1 MAQAQVRVLP
11 SARNTVMVVDDQSTG
26 RAILEQVVRSL
37 DDRVLVESFARPV
50 DAVVWATRHVS
61 DLVLVDYM
69 MPDMDGIEFA
79 KRLRALPGYE
89 HVPIVMVTVHDDR
102 KVRYAALDAGITD
115 FLTKPVDARECLA
128 RCRNLL
134 TLRRQQLALEDRR
147 RLLEHMVEDATREV
161 REREKETLLRLARA
175 GEFRD
180 EETGFHL
187 IRMSRYSR
195 LIASAIGLERDEAE
209 TVELAAP
216 LHDIGKI
223 GIPDQIL
230 LKPGKLD
237 DAEWEVMRRHPVIGH
252 EILKG
257 SASKYVRMGALIAL
271 GHHEK
276 YDGSGYPNGLVG
288 DHIPLCARIVAV
300 ADVYDA
306 LTTARPYKGAW
317 KSAQAL
323 RIPARRSAASTS
335 TRAWSTPSARCRRR
349 SSRCRTSGASRPR
362 RRAAADGR
370 AGRSGEICSGCARA
384 SPRGPTPSTSR
395 ASLRLIIGAL
405 LVRVPA
411 AGHARRYEREMIL
424 WIGGAQFVL
433 GAAHLPAHR
442 LHDAHLAGAARVRAA
457 RRRRARSPAYM
468 ALCGESA
475 APLFLIYIWVTLGSG
490 FRFGAALPGLRAGDE
505 RRRLRHRDLPERRG
519 GASTPRSASGC
530 WSACSPS
537 ACTCCRWCGACS
549 TRWRAPRRPTR
560 RSAASSRW

>member
-37 DDRVLVESFARPV
+37 DDRVTVESFARPV

-89 HVPIVMVTVHDDR
+89 HVPVVMVTVHDDR

-115 FLTKPVDARECLA
+115 FLSKPVDARECLA

-195 LIASAIGLERDEAE
+195 LIASAIGLDRDEVE
-209 TVELAAP
+209 TIELAAP

-223 GIPDQIL
+223 GIPDHIL
-230 LKPGKLD
+230 LKPDKLD
-237 DAEWEVMRRHPVIGH
+237 AGEWDVMRRHPVIGH

-288 DHIPLCARIVAV
+288 DHIPLCARIVSV

-306 LTTARPYKGAW
+306 LTTARPYKKAW
-317 KSAQAL
+317 KSEQGFEYVEAQRGKHLDARL
-323 RIPARRSAASTS
+323 VDAFVAVKKQVMDVQSEWREPA
-335 TRAWSTPSARCRRR
+335 P
-349 SSRCRTSGASRPR
+349 
-362 RRAAADGR
+362 
-370 AGRSGEICSGCARA
+370 
-384 SPRGPTPSTSR
+384 
-395 ASLRLIIGAL
+395 
-405 LVRVPA
+405 
-411 AGHARRYEREMIL
+411 
-424 WIGGAQFVL
+424 QL
-433 GAAHLPAHR
+433 GA
-442 LHDAHLAGAARVRAA
+442 
-457 RRRRARSPAYM
+457 
-468 ALCGESA
+468 
-475 APLFLIYIWVTLGSG
+475 
-490 FRFGAALPGLRAGDE
+490 
-505 RRRLRHRDLPERRG
+505 
-519 GASTPRSASGC
+519 
-530 WSACSPS
+530 
-537 ACTCCRWCGACS
+537 
-549 TRWRAPRRPTR
+549 
-560 RSAASSRW
+560 

>member
-1 MAQAQVRVLP
+1 MKAQVRVLP
-11 SARNTVMVVDDQSTG
+11 AVRNTVMVVDDQSTG

-37 DDRVLVESFARPV
+37 DERVLVEGFARPV
-50 DAVVWATRHVS
+50 DAVVWATRQIA

-69 MPDMDGIEFA
+69 MPDMDGIEFV

-134 TLRRQQLALEDRR
+134 TLRRQQLVLEDRR

-180 EETGFHL
+180 EETGYHL

-195 LIASAIGLERDEAE
+195 LIANAIGLDREEAE
-209 TVELAAP
+209 TIELAAP

-230 LKPGKLD
+230 LKGAKPD
-237 DAEWEVMRRHPVIGH
+237 VAEWQVMRRHPVIGH

-306 LTTARPYKGAW
+306 LTSVRPYK
-317 KSAQAL
+317 
-323 RIPARRSAASTS
+323 P
-335 TRAWSTPSARCRRR
+335 AWS
-349 SSRCRTSGASRPR
+349 
-362 RRAAADGR
+362 ADE
-370 AGRSGEICSGCARA
+370 AFAH
-384 SPRGPTPSTSR
+384 
-395 ASLRLIIGAL
+395 
-405 LVRVPA
+405 V
-411 AGHARRYEREMIL
+411 
-424 WIGGAQFVL
+424 GAQGRKHFDPRLVEAFL
-433 GAAHLPAHR
+433 GAKREILQVQNEWRDPAQ
-442 LHDAHLAGAARVRAA
+442 
-457 RRRRARSPAYM
+457 
-468 ALCGESA
+468 
-475 APLFLIYIWVTLGSG
+475 
-490 FRFGAALPGLRAGDE
+490 
-505 RRRLRHRDLPERRG
+505 
-519 GASTPRSASGC
+519 
-530 WSACSPS
+530 
-537 ACTCCRWCGACS
+537 
-549 TRWRAPRRPTR
+549 
-560 RSAASSRW
+560 SR

>member
-37 DDRVLVESFARPV
+37 DERVAVESFARPV

-89 HVPIVMVTVHDDR
+89 HVPVVMVTVHDDR

-115 FLTKPVDARECLA
+115 FLSKPVDARECLA

-195 LIASAIGLERDEAE
+195 LIASAIGLDRDEVE
-209 TVELAAP
+209 TIELAAP

-223 GIPDQIL
+223 GIPDHIL
-230 LKPGKLD
+230 LKPEKLAPD
-237 DAEWEVMRRHPVIGH
+237 EWQVMRRHPVIGH

-288 DHIPLCARIVAV
+288 DHIPLCARIVSV

-306 LTTARPYKGAW
+306 LTTARPYKSAW
-317 KSAQAL
+317 KSAQAFAYVEEQRGKHL
-323 RIPARRSAASTS
+323 DPRLVDAFMAVKKEVVEVQNEWREPA
-335 TRAWSTPSARCRRR
+335 P
-349 SSRCRTSGASRPR
+349 
-362 RRAAADGR
+362 
-370 AGRSGEICSGCARA
+370 
-384 SPRGPTPSTSR
+384 
-395 ASLRLIIGAL
+395 
-405 LVRVPA
+405 
-411 AGHARRYEREMIL
+411 
-424 WIGGAQFVL
+424 QL
-433 GAAHLPAHR
+433 GA
-442 LHDAHLAGAARVRAA
+442 
-457 RRRRARSPAYM
+457 
-468 ALCGESA
+468 
-475 APLFLIYIWVTLGSG
+475 
-490 FRFGAALPGLRAGDE
+490 
-505 RRRLRHRDLPERRG
+505 
-519 GASTPRSASGC
+519 
-530 WSACSPS
+530 
-537 ACTCCRWCGACS
+537 
-549 TRWRAPRRPTR
+549 
-560 RSAASSRW
+560 

>member
-1 MAQAQVRVLP
+1 MGKAQVRLLP

-26 RAILEQVVRSL
+26 RAILEQVIRSL
-37 DDRVLVESFARPV
+37 DERVAVEGFARPV
-50 DAVVWATRHVS
+50 DAVVWATRHIS

-69 MPDMDGIEFA
+69 MPDMDGIEFV

-180 EETGFHL
+180 EETGYHL
-187 IRMSRYSR
+187 IRMARYSR
-195 LIASAIGLERDEAE
+195 LIADAVGLDREEAE
-209 TVELAAP
+209 SIELAAP

-237 DAEWEVMRRHPVIGH
+237 EAEWQVMRRHPLIGH

-271 GHHEK
+271 GHHER
-276 YDGSGYPNGLVG
+276 YDGSGYPNGLVA
-288 DHIPLCARIVAV
+288 DHIPLSARIVAV

-306 LTTARPYKGAW
+306 LTSLRPYKPAW
-317 KSAQAL
+317 PAERAFHYLAAQ
-323 RIPARRSAASTS
+323 RGRHFD
-335 TRAWSTPSARCRRR
+335 
-349 SSRCRTSGASRPR
+349 PR
-362 RRAAADGR
+362 LTDAFL
-370 AGRSGEICSGCARA
+370 
-384 SPRGPTPSTSR
+384 
-395 ASLRLIIGAL
+395 SLRKEIMEIQSEWQD
-405 LVRVPA
+405 PA
-411 AGHARRYEREMIL
+411 P
-424 WIGGAQFVL
+424 V
-433 GAAHLPAHR
+433 
-442 LHDAHLAGAARVRAA
+442 
-457 RRRRARSPAYM
+457 
-468 ALCGESA
+468 
-475 APLFLIYIWVTLGSG
+475 
-490 FRFGAALPGLRAGDE
+490 
-505 RRRLRHRDLPERRG
+505 
-519 GASTPRSASGC
+519 
-530 WSACSPS
+530 
-537 ACTCCRWCGACS
+537 
-549 TRWRAPRRPTR
+549 
-560 RSAASSRW
+560 AASS

>member
-1 MAQAQVRVLP
+1 MKAQVRVLP
-11 SARNTVMVVDDQSTG
+11 AVRNTVIVVDDQSTG

-37 DDRVLVESFARPV
+37 DERVLVEGFARPV
-50 DAVVWATRHVS
+50 DAVVWATRHVA
-61 DLVLVDYM
+61 DLVLVDYL
-69 MPDMDGIEFA
+69 MPDMDGIEFV

-134 TLRRQQLALEDRR
+134 TLRRQQLVLEDRR

-180 EETGFHL
+180 EETGYHL

-195 LIASAIGLERDEAE
+195 LIANAIGLDRDEAE

-230 LKPGKLD
+230 LKSGRLD
-237 DAEWEVMRRHPVIGH
+237 AAEWQVMRRHPVIGH

-288 DHIPLCARIVAV
+288 DHIPLCARIVAI

-306 LTTARPYKGAW
+306 LTSVRPYKGAW
-317 KSAQAL
+317 STDAALDYVASQA
-323 RIPARRSAASTS
+323 
-335 TRAWSTPSARCRRR
+335 
-349 SSRCRTSGASRPR
+349 GKHFDPR
-362 RRAAADGR
+362 LSDAF
-370 AGRSGEICSGCARA
+370 
-384 SPRGPTPSTSR
+384 
-395 ASLRLIIGAL
+395 IGAKRE
-405 LVRVPA
+405 VVQVQNEWRDPA
-411 AGHARRYEREMIL
+411 
-424 WIGGAQFVL
+424 Q
-433 GAAHLPAHR
+433 
-442 LHDAHLAGAARVRAA
+442 
-457 RRRRARSPAYM
+457 
-468 ALCGESA
+468 
-475 APLFLIYIWVTLGSG
+475 
-490 FRFGAALPGLRAGDE
+490 
-505 RRRLRHRDLPERRG
+505 
-519 GASTPRSASGC
+519 
-530 WSACSPS
+530 
-537 ACTCCRWCGACS
+537 
-549 TRWRAPRRPTR
+549 
-560 RSAASSRW
+560 SR

>member
-1 MAQAQVRVLP
+1 MARAEVRVLP

-37 DDRVLVESFARPV
+37 DERVVVEGFARPV
-50 DAVVWATRHVS
+50 DAVVWATRHIS

-69 MPDMDGIEFA
+69 MPDMDGIEFV

-102 KVRYAALDAGITD
+102 RVRYAALDAGITD

-180 EETGFHL
+180 EETGYHL

-195 LIASAIGLERDEAE
+195 LIANALGLGHDESE

-230 LKPGKLD
+230 LKPGRLD
-237 DAEWEVMRRHPVIGH
+237 DGEWEVMRRHPVIGH

-306 LTTARPYKGAW
+306 LTSIRPYKTSWTTDRAFEYVA
-317 KSAQAL
+317 AQ
-323 RIPARRSAASTS
+323 
-335 TRAWSTPSARCRRR
+335 
-349 SSRCRTSGASRPR
+349 SGRHFDPHLVQAF
-362 RRAAADGR
+362 
-370 AGRSGEICSGCARA
+370 AGMKKEVVQIQNEWRDM
-384 SPRGPTPSTSR
+384 
-395 ASLRLIIGAL
+395 
-405 LVRVPA
+405 PA
-411 AGHARRYEREMIL
+411 AG
-424 WIGGAQFVL
+424 
-433 GAAHLPAHR
+433 
-442 LHDAHLAGAARVRAA
+442 
-457 RRRRARSPAYM
+457 
-468 ALCGESA
+468 
-475 APLFLIYIWVTLGSG
+475 
-490 FRFGAALPGLRAGDE
+490 
-505 RRRLRHRDLPERRG
+505 
-519 GASTPRSASGC
+519 
-530 WSACSPS
+530 
-537 ACTCCRWCGACS
+537 
-549 TRWRAPRRPTR
+549 
-560 RSAASSRW
+560 

>member
-1 MAQAQVRVLP
+1 MAKAQVRILP

-26 RAILEQVVRSL
+26 RAILEQVMRGL
-37 DDRVLVESFARPV
+37 DERVVVEGFARPV

-69 MPDMDGIEFA
+69 MPEMDGIEFV

-89 HVPIVMVTVHDDR
+89 HVPIVMITVHDDR

-115 FLTKPVDARECLA
+115 FLTKPIDARECLA

-134 TLRRQQLALEDRR
+134 TLRRQHVVLEDRR

-180 EETGFHL
+180 EETGYHL

-195 LIASAIGLERDEAE
+195 LIANAIGLDTDEAE

-223 GIPDQIL
+223 GIPDHIL
-230 LKPGKLD
+230 LKAAKLD
-237 DAEWEVMRRHPVIGH
+237 GAEWEVMRRHPVIGH

-306 LTTARPYKGAW
+306 LTSVRPYKAAW
-317 KSAQAL
+317 PSEQAFDYVSAQGGGHFDPRMVEAF
-323 RIPARRSAASTS
+323 
-335 TRAWSTPSARCRRR
+335 
-349 SSRCRTSGASRPR
+349 SGMKKQVLQVQQEWRDP
-362 RRAAADGR
+362 
-370 AGRSGEICSGCARA
+370 
-384 SPRGPTPSTSR
+384 
-395 ASLRLIIGAL
+395 L
-405 LVRVPA
+405 LP
-411 AGHARRYEREMIL
+411 H
-424 WIGGAQFVL
+424 
-433 GAAHLPAHR
+433 
-442 LHDAHLAGAARVRAA
+442 
-457 RRRRARSPAYM
+457 
-468 ALCGESA
+468 
-475 APLFLIYIWVTLGSG
+475 
-490 FRFGAALPGLRAGDE
+490 
-505 RRRLRHRDLPERRG
+505 
-519 GASTPRSASGC
+519 
-530 WSACSPS
+530 
-537 ACTCCRWCGACS
+537 
-549 TRWRAPRRPTR
+549 
-560 RSAASSRW
+560 